1 MIVISGSWLVKD
13 SEKRSDVDVVYLT
26 WDIGKYIVLLIRKK
40 KIENELEKKLGIKVS
55 FSPYIIVSPTI
66 LGNIFLAITLLRY
79 PFYKSRMKYILKL
92 VTKKRD
98 RRWLLLHFAF
108 AVLGL
113 LSASSLRD
121 YAKYCSMIA
130 ENLLYIAKA
139 RIPNSWRDT
148 IKMGYVV
155 ALKYKLRYLSALLS
169 SCIENIEGI
178 QRCMP
183 ALNMDPSQFVNVV
196 KEYLRFIR
204 VEDVE
209 ELRMDLGD
217 ALRRI
222 HEVIAKRLLG
232 YDIKWRTCSSII
244 IAFMHPKILAYVT
257 SNPVVRTRVAKA
269 FALCRQQIPVLSPL
283 AHP

>member
-13 SEKRSDVDVVYLT
+13 SEKRNDVDVVYLT
-26 WDIGKYIVLLIRKK
+26 WDVGKYIVLLIRKK

-55 FSPYIIVSPTI
+55 FSPYIVISPTI

-79 PFYKSRMKYILKL
+79 PFCKTRMKYLLKL
-92 VTKKRD
+92 MSKKRD

-130 ENLLYIAKA
+130 ENLLYLVNA
-139 RIPNSWRDT
+139 RIPNSWKGT
-148 IKMGYVV
+148 IRVGYVV
-155 ALKYKLRYLSALLS
+155 ASKYKLRYLSALLS
-169 SCIENIEGI
+169 SCIESMENT
-178 QRCMP
+178 QRCIT
-183 ALNMDPSQFVNVV
+183 ALNMNSFQFVNIV
-196 KEYLRFIR
+196 KEYLRFIK

-217 ALRRI
+217 TLRRI
-222 HEVIAKRLLG
+222 HEVIVKRLLG

-244 IAFMHPKILAYVT
+244 IALMHPKILAYVT